1 MPSLV
6 TLGSVP
12 YNPYNT
18 SLASIALQG
27 LGMAQEQMRHQDA
40 LAQQQTE
47 NAFRV
52 SEGISTAIQRA
63 QENAFRKREADR
75 ADIALVWEHEIQN
88 QRLGLAQ
95 QGLALDERK
104 LTEGIRQFDISAA
117 QASRQIDNETA
128 RVGIAQADE
137 ARRKEIWEAGGK
149 EAEIAKAKEVKA
161 LADAGHGMQMG
172 KLNLDIASFQVEK
185 QRLNL
190 ISEQLELKKL
200 AQEATEQDSGWKKYS
215 EALKTNID
223 NLDGTVRSL
232 NDMVNAGGRLIGKGG
247 DSEADLIAERGGKTG
262 TANDPRGIP
271 GSDSEIEEQKLVMAM
286 TPEMYQAAVRAQS
299 WALQAKQHL
308 QRHSNLLNAANA
320 MGDSVSE
327 KVQNDLNESFSL
339 ANHAYA
345 KMAQELENMSTF
357 NPNKPVSGGTAT
369 SAIFGAGQNGGDKED
384 GSEANRLPP
393 GFRYDIFSAQPP
405 GSSTP
410 ATKVVNPDGGD

>member
-95 QGLALDERK
+95 QGLALGERK

-149 EAEIAKAKEVKA
+149 EAEIAKVKEARA

-200 AQEATEQDSGWKKYS
+200 AQEATGWKKYS

-223 NLDGTVRSL
+223 NLDGTVTSL

-247 DSEADLIAERGGKTG
+247 DSEADLIAKRGGKTG

-286 TPEMYQAAVRAQS
+286 TPEMYQAAVKAQS
-299 WALQAKQHL
+299 WAMQAKQHL
-308 QRHSNLLNAANA
+308 QRHSNLLNAATA
-320 MGDSVSE
+320 MGGRVSE
-327 KVQNDLNESFSL
+327 DALRSLNENANL
-339 ANHAYA
+339 ADHAYA
-345 KMAQELENMSTF
+345 QMVQELQNMSTF
-357 NPNKPVSGGTAT
+357 SPNKPVSGGTAT
-369 SAIFGAGQNGGDKED
+369 SAIFGAKKDPATGKEAVKSGPFD
-384 GSEANRLPP
+384 SIFLPSSADSEAK
-393 GFRYDIFSAQPP
+393 A
-405 GSSTP
+405 
-410 ATKVVNPDGGD
+410 VNPDGGD